1 MTYRNERDALRGR
14 IQGLEQDLQ
23 DARRSQQDD
32 EAKRARIAQI
42 EARMREAEDN
52 LRMMRAELASLGGA
66 SRPKNSTRVVLV
78 VAIAVLLLGAG
89 MTSFLLG
96 RTPVVKK
103 QDIAPPNRVVE
114 APAVPIAEAPVPKA
128 EPQPVPAQPEVPA
141 RRVDVQWNGK
151 VARANGLGAGP
162 GAPCVVSA
170 TLESKGEKPRIPSLS
185 VQCGGK
191 PVYRSSD
198 KLEGMSMSSSGFAE
212 EPGKEAGTFA
222 YAIKYSDTGARS
234 GPRTQVS
241 LDTTQG
247 QGVVWSDVV
256 PIFRVEFSVP
266 ALSVPVRGE
275 RLMKEKSD
283 SDQK

>member
-42 EARMREAEDN
+42 EARMREAEGN
-52 LRMMRAELASLGGA
+52 LRMMRTELESLGGA
-66 SRPKNSTRVVLV
+66 SRPKNSSRVALV
-78 VAIAVLLLGAG
+78 VAAAVVLLGAG
-89 MTSFLLG
+89 MASVLIVSK
-96 RTPVVKK
+96 PVMRPVNT
-103 QDIAPPNRVVE
+103 PPNRVVE
-114 APAVPIAEAPVPKA
+114 APAVPIAEVPVPKA

-151 VARANGLGAGP
+151 VTRANGLGAGS

-234 GPRTQVS
+234 GPRTQLS

-266 ALSVPVRGE
+266 ALSAPVRGE
-275 RLMKEKSD
+275 RLMKEKSE